1 MIQYFSTSIL
11 IRDRVAVFWPK
22 IYRYLLRLIVLC
34 PKSDYLSERVVS
46 AIFRLAI
53 RFTPRPDSLNE
64 QIFLLLCHLLLTFEL
79 NLIQRKTT
87 AIALHSFV
95 SQCNCYITRSQDWA
109 IIFNFL
115 LAVGIG
121 FQKRS
126 PKKNNENDGSINVQ
140 SDNEENSSD
149 NANGVQSRG
158 YTSDSELDISR
169 AMDPNFNNTFRF
181 FSDNTGTNAVTS
193 NYRILDLEAYE
204 KSTEV
209 LTLIIREVLP
219 NVKNLQTV
227 STNGNNYTVA
237 QLAVDALQRFVEASI
252 KIQISPG
259 KPGQLR
265 RAMHHKYS
273 DSRKSRLKS
282 RADASNKSRLSR
294 IANAILSSS
303 ESEDEDEPNASSSAD
318 SQPRFSSVTE
328 TCALRLL
335 DLMHFF
341 HLNAALTVENASS
354 EFLWTA
360 IWCPL
365 LQGIALFCCDS
376 RRPVR
381 TCALTFLQ
389 RALLLH
395 DLKVLSAPQWENCF
409 NRVSHISQD

>member
-1 MIQYFSTSIL
+1 MAI
-11 IRDRVAVFWPK
+11 FWPK

-34 PKSDYLSERVVS
+34 PKSEYLSERVVS
-46 AIFRLAI
+46 AVFRLAI

-64 QIFLLLCHLLLTFEL
+64 QIFLLLCHLLLTFEPHM
-79 NLIQRKTT
+79 IQRRTT

-95 SQCNCYITRSQDWA
+95 SQCSCYVTRSQDWA
-109 IIFNFL
+109 VIFNFL

-126 PKKNNENDGSINVQ
+126 PNKNNENDGNINIQ
-140 SDNEENSSD
+140 SDNEENASD
-149 NANGVQSRG
+149 SANGVQSRG
-158 YTSDSELDISR
+158 YTSDSELDITR
-169 AMDPNFNNTFRF
+169 AMDPNLNNTFRF
-181 FSDNTGTNAVTS
+181 FAENSGTNNVNTIP

-204 KSTEV
+204 KCTEI

-219 NVKNLQTV
+219 NNVKNFQPV
-227 STNGNNYTVA
+227 STNGNVYTVA

-265 RAMHHKYS
+265 RAVHHKYS

-303 ESEDEDEPNASSSAD
+303 ESEDEDELNTTSNANT
-318 SQPRFSSVTE
+318 QPKFSSVTE

-341 HLNAALTVENASS
+341 HLNAALTVDNASS

-360 IWCPL
+360 LWCPL

-395 DLKVLSAPQWENCF
+395 DLKVLSASQWENCF
-409 NRVSHISQD
+409 NRVRNILFVLKTQKLIKLSF